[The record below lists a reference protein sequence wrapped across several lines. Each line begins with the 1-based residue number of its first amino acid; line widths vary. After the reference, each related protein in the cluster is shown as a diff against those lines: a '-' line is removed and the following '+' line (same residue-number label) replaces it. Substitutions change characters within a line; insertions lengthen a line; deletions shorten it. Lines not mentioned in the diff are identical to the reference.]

1 MARYGEDGLQQRG
14 NSMARRDVAAH
25 LHPFTNLKQHEIDG
39 PLIVDRGEGI
49 HIVDDTGRRYI
60 EGMSGLWCA
69 SLGFSEPRLVAAAQ
83 KQMTRLPYSH
93 AFRGRSHEPAIA
105 LAEQLVAL
113 FAKNGAPGRMS
124 KAFFANSGS
133 EANDTAVKL
142 VWYYNNALNRP
153 NKRKIIGRQG
163 GYHGTT
169 VATSSL
175 TGLPDLH
182 RDFNLPIPGIVYTD
196 NPHYWRHARPG
207 ESEEEF
213 SARLADNLES
223 LILREGPETVAA
235 FIAEPVMGVGA
246 VIVPPR
252 GYFEKIQAVLRK
264 YDVLFIADEVICA
277 FGRTGNMFGCETFA
291 IRPDMV
297 TVAKALSS
305 AYFPIS
311 ALLVGEPIYRAMV
324 AESEKIGLFGHG
336 YTYSSHPVAAAV
348 ALEAL
353 AIYRERDIVGHVR
366 KVAPRL
372 QQGLRALADRPLV
385 GEVRGVGLMAGVE
398 LVADK
403 KSRAPFAPK
412 GRAGAFL
419 MNRAQEHGL
428 IVRAIGDA
436 VVMAP
441 PLIIAEAEI
450 DDLLRRFGRA
460 LEDTEREFAKT

>member
-1 MARYGEDGLQQRG
+1 
-14 NSMARRDVAAH
+14 
-25 LHPFTNLKQHEIDG
+25 
-39 PLIVDRGEGI
+39 
-49 HIVDDTGRRYI
+49 
-60 EGMSGLWCA
+60 
-69 SLGFSEPRLVAAAQ
+69 
-83 KQMTRLPYSH
+83 
-93 AFRGRSHEPAIA
+93 
-105 LAEQLVAL
+105 
-113 FAKNGAPGRMS
+113 
-124 KAFFANSGS
+124 
-133 EANDTAVKL
+133 
-142 VWYYNNALNRP
+142 
-153 NKRKIIGRQG
+153 
-163 GYHGTT
+163 
-169 VATSSL
+169 
-175 TGLPDLH
+175 
-182 RDFNLPIPGIVYTD
+182 
-196 NPHYWRHARPG
+196 
-207 ESEEEF
+207 
-213 SARLADNLES
+213 
-223 LILREGPETVAA
+223 
-235 FIAEPVMGVGA
+235 
-246 VIVPPR
+246 
-252 GYFEKIQAVLRK
+252 
-264 YDVLFIADEVICA
+264 
-277 FGRTGNMFGCETFA
+277 
-291 IRPDMV
+291 MV

>member
-1 MARYGEDGLQQRG
+1 MQQRG

-25 LHPFTNLKQHEIDG
+25 LHPFTNLKQHEVDG
-39 PLIVDRGEGI
+39 PLIVDRGDGI
-49 HIVDDTGRRYI
+49 HIIDDTGRRYI

-69 SLGFSEPRLVAAAQ
+69 ALGFSESRLVAAAQ
-83 KQMTRLPYSH
+83 KQMARLPYSH

-105 LAEQLVAL
+105 LAEKLVEM
-113 FAKNGAPGRMS
+113 APGGMS

-142 VWYYNNALNRP
+142 VWYYNNALGRP
-153 NKRKIIGRQG
+153 NKRKIVGRQG

-196 NPHYWRHARPG
+196 NPHYWRHAKPG

-213 SARLADNLES
+213 STRLAGNLES
-223 LILREGPETVAA
+223 LIVREGPETVAA

-291 IRPDMV
+291 IQPDMV
-297 TVAKALSS
+297 TMAKALSS

-311 ALLVGEPIYRAMV
+311 ALTVSEPIYRAMV
-324 AESEKIGLFGHG
+324 AQSEKIGLFGHG

-403 KSRAPFAPK
+403 KSRAAFPQK
-412 GRAGAFL
+412 GRAGSFL

-441 PLIIAEAEI
+441 PLIITEAEI
-450 DDLLRRFGRA
+450 DDLLQRFGRA
-460 LEDTEREFAKT
+460 LDDTEREFAKT

>member
-1 MARYGEDGLQQRG
+1 
-14 NSMARRDVAAH
+14 MARRDIAAH

-39 PLIVDRGEGI
+39 PLIIDRGDGI
-49 HIVDDTGRRYI
+49 HIIDDTGRRYI
-60 EGMSGLWCA
+60 EGMSGLWCT

-83 KQMTRLPYSH
+83 KQMARLPFSH

-113 FAKNGAPGRMS
+113 FAKDGAPGGMS

-133 EANDTAVKL
+133 EANDTALKL
-142 VWYYNNALNRP
+142 VWYYSNAMGRP
-153 NKRKIIGRQG
+153 NKRKIIGRHG

-169 VATSSL
+169 VATASL

-182 RDFNLPIPGIVYTD
+182 RDFNIPIPDIRFTD
-196 NPHYWRHARPG
+196 CPHYWRYAEPG
-207 ESEEEF
+207 ETEEAF
-213 SARLADNLES
+213 STRLADNLER
-223 LILREGPETVAA
+223 LIVQEGPETVAA

-252 GYFEKIQAVLRK
+252 GYFAKIQAVLHK

-297 TVAKALSS
+297 TMAKALSS
-305 AYFPIS
+305 AYIPIS
-311 ALLVGEPIYRAMV
+311 ALMVSEPIYRAMV

-336 YTYSSHPVAAAV
+336 YTYSGHPVAAAV
-348 ALEAL
+348 ALETL

-385 GEVRGVGLMAGVE
+385 GEVRGIGLMAGVE

-403 KSRAPFAPK
+403 KSRAAFPQK
-412 GRAGAFL
+412 GRAGGYL
-419 MNRAQEHGL
+419 MQRAQEHGL

-441 PLIIAEAEI
+441 PLIITEAEI
-450 DDLLRRFGRA
+450 DDLLARFGRA
-460 LEDTEREFAKT
+460 LDDTEREFAKS